1 MKNIALAALAAIA
14 LSASGASAE
23 VKLATIDI
31 EKIVDLHPETKHNRE
46 ILRDTVK
53 DYQADLEALEGAV
66 VAARKAAE
74 TAIDESRNPALGEK
88 ARAKAEEEAKKKIEI
103 ATSARRDFE
112 EKRMEHQRSLNEQE
126 VRMLRLTVRQI
137 ESEIAKYAKANGIT
151 AVLPTTGSRLGIAP
165 AAVWADE
172 SIDITKAIMDIL
184 GLKEEEPAEED
195 AEGEP
200 APDAK
205 SAE

>member
-14 LSASGASAE
+14 LSTSGASAE

-184 GLKEEEPAEED
+184 GLKDEPAEEN

-205 SAE
+205 AAE

>member
-1 MKNIALAALAAIA
+1 MKNTAMAALAAIA
-14 LSASGASAE
+14 LTAAGASAE

-53 DYQADLEALEGAV
+53 DYQADLDALEGAV

-74 TAIDESRNPALGEK
+74 AAIDESRNPALGEK
-88 ARAKAEEEAKKKIEI
+88 ARAKAEEEAKKKIDV
-103 ATSARRDFE
+103 ATAAKREYD
-112 EKRMEHQRSLNEQE
+112 EKRIEHQRSLNEQE
-126 VRMLRLTVRQI
+126 MRMLRLTVRQI
-137 ESEIAKYAKANGIT
+137 EGEIAKYAKANGLT
-151 AVLPTTGSRLGIAP
+151 AVLPTSGSRIGIAP

-184 GLKEEEPAEED
+184 GLKEEPEEKDEAE
-195 AEGEP
+195 
-200 APDAK
+200 AK
-205 SAE
+205 DQKD

>member
-184 GLKEEEPAEED
+184 GLKEEEPAEEN
-195 AEGEP
+195 AEGES
-200 APDAK
+200 APSAK
-205 SAE
+205 AAE

>member
-112 EKRMEHQRSLNEQE
+112 EKRM
-126 VRMLRLTVRQI
+126 
-137 ESEIAKYAKANGIT
+137 
-151 AVLPTTGSRLGIAP
+151 
-165 AAVWADE
+165 
-172 SIDITKAIMDIL
+172 
-184 GLKEEEPAEED
+184 
-195 AEGEP
+195 
-200 APDAK
+200 
-205 SAE
+205 

>member
-195 AEGEP
+195 AEGE
-200 APDAK
+200 
-205 SAE
+205 SASDTKAAE

>member
-184 GLKEEEPAEED
+184 GLKDEEPAEED

-200 APDAK
+200 APSAK